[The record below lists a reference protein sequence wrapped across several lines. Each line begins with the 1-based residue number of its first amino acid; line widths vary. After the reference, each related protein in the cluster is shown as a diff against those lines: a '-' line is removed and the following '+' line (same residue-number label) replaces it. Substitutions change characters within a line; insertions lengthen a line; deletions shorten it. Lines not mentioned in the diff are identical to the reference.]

1 MKGAR
6 YTVGIDLG
14 TSHTVVAY
22 AAHGMAGADAD
33 TSGGDAIALLP
44 IDQLVAPGEVA
55 APALLASVRY
65 NPAPGEVEAADL
77 QLPWHVTLQGVDT
90 PPAIIGRHARELG
103 GQAPG
108 RLVASAKS
116 WLSHP
121 GVDRTAAI
129 LPWGA
134 PEGVP
139 KISPLLASASY
150 LAHVRAAWNA
160 RFADDPLEQQHIVLT
175 VPASFDEGARALT
188 VEAARLAGLPR
199 LMLLEEPQAAFH
211 DWLYRER
218 QHWQGALAGS
228 RLVLVCDVGG
238 GTTDLTLIRVA
249 PDAGD
254 PAAPPL
260 LTRTGVGDH
269 LMLGGDNMDLAL
281 AHRAERALAEGAGNG
296 SESGGGQLSAARLS
310 QLVQRCRVAKE
321 LLLGDNAP
329 EQTSVTLLGGGARL
343 VGGARSVTL
352 TRAEV
357 QQWLVD
363 GFVPLL
369 PASER
374 PRKRSSALVEFGLPY
389 PADPAITRH
398 LAAFLARHAGAA
410 RAALGDQDLE
420 GLATGLPSD
429 QHGAS
434 SSAAGPHPR
443 PLPEGEGAMQ
453 GQAQSN
459 QGFAALPIPDTLLLN
474 GGVFRAPALAER
486 LQTLLTQ
493 WRGAPVRVLHNAD
506 PDVAVARGAVAHA
519 LVRAGRVPELARGV
533 GGGAARSYFLLLDGP
548 KQQQQPGKR
557 CRAIC
562 VLPRGTDTGVEV
574 RLAGH
579 SFALRLGQAVR
590 FHLLASAADTPW
602 KAGDVVD
609 LNAAATAPASTETAD
624 GESADGRNGSEAP
637 VFVRLPPMETVLP
650 APQGRR
656 RADVAVQ
663 LSASMTEVGTLEM
676 HCTAVQDPAQRW
688 LLAFQ
693 LRSGAA
699 ATAASAKG
707 GAGTDPADTAARDAA
722 PHPRVAE
729 AVAHIERIFGGA
741 PTDKP
746 GAREVRQLRSTLERL
761 LGARDTWSL
770 ALLRTLFDALWGRA
784 RRRRRSAEHE
794 RVWLNL
800 AGYCLRPGQGTPLDG
815 WRIEQLWPLFADGIQ
830 YTLESRNWS
839 EWWTLWRRAAGGLGA
854 EQQLQVL
861 ETLAGHLEHTDA
873 RKRAKDPVQGSYD
886 DMVRLSAVL
895 EQLPVEHRSDTGRWV
910 LQRLQRPTENPQT
923 WWALGRI
930 GARVPLYGSAHT
942 VVPPALAADWLAAL
956 LALDWKTVEPAAFA
970 AAQIARMSGDRS
982 RDLPP
987 DLREQVAR
995 RLDAARAP
1003 ASWAAMV
1010 RDAVQLDEADQ
1021 RRSFGEAL
1029 PPGLKWLGSS

>member
-22 AAHGMAGADAD
+22 AFHAAGADTAG
-33 TSGGDAIALLP
+33 TAESDAIALLP

-65 NPAPGEVEAADL
+65 HPAPGEVEAADL
-77 QLPWHVTLQGVDT
+77 QLPWPIALQGIAT
-90 PPAIIGRHARELG
+90 PPAVIGRHARDLG

-108 RLVASAKS
+108 RLVTSAKS

-160 RFADDPLEQQHIVLT
+160 RFADDPLEQQSIVLT

-188 VEAARLAGLPR
+188 LEAARCAGLPR
-199 LMLLEEPQAAFH
+199 LTLLEEPQAAFH

-218 QHWQGALAGS
+218 HHWQGALAES

-249 PDAGD
+249 QDASD

-260 LTRTGVGDH
+260 LTRIGVGEH

-281 AHRAERALAEGAGNG
+281 AHRAERALAEGAGQG
-296 SESGGGQLSAARLS
+296 EGKLSAARLS

-321 LLLGDNAP
+321 LLLGQDAP
-329 EQTSVTLLGGGARL
+329 EQTSVTLLGAGARL

-357 QQWLVD
+357 QQGVVD

-374 PRKRSSALVEFGLPY
+374 PRKRSSGLVEFGLPY

-398 LAAFLARHAGAA
+398 LAAFLAHHAVAA
-410 RAALGDQDLE
+410 RAALGDQDLK
-420 GLATGLPSD
+420 GLATGLPSGP
-429 QHGAS
+429 HGAS
-434 SSAAGPHPR
+434 SSAAGPYPR
-443 PLPEGEGAMQ
+443 PLPGGEEAMQ
-453 GQAQSN
+453 GQAT
-459 QGFAALPIPDTLLLN
+459 LPIPDTLLLN

-486 LQTLLTQ
+486 LEALLTQ

-548 KQQQQPGKR
+548 QQSRQPGQR

-574 RLAGH
+574 PLAGH

-590 FHLLASAADTPW
+590 FHLVASAAGTAW
-602 KAGDVVD
+602 QAGDLVD
-609 LNAAATAPASTETAD
+609 LNATAPAGSVAGTGANSDTDTNTETD
-624 GESADGRNGSEAP
+624 NGSDTDTP
-637 VFVRLPPMETVLP
+637 VFVRLPPIETVLP

-656 RADVAVQ
+656 RADVAVR

-676 HCTAVQDPAQRW
+676 HCTSVKDPTQRW

-693 LRSGAA
+693 LRSGAG
-699 ATAASAKG
+699 ATAAPATGS
-707 GAGTDPADTAARDAA
+707 AGTDPAQTEAQDAT

-729 AVAHIERIFGGA
+729 AVAQIERIFGTPA
-741 PTDKP
+741 DKP
-746 GAREVRQLRSTLERL
+746 DAREVRQLRSTLERL

-770 ALLRTLFDALWGRA
+770 PLLRTLFDALWARE

-815 WRIEQLWPLFADGIQ
+815 WRIEQLWPLFAEGIQ

-839 EWWTLWRRAAGGLGA
+839 EWWTLWRRAAGGLSA
-854 EQQLQVL
+854 AQQLQIL

-910 LQRLQRPTENPQT
+910 LDRLQRPSENPQT

-942 VVPPALAADWLAAL
+942 VVPPDVASEWLTAV

-982 RDLPP
+982 RDLAPE
-987 DLREQVAR
+987 LREQVAQ
-995 RLDAARAP
+995 RLTAARAP

-1029 PPGLKWLGSS
+1029 PPGLKLIEGD

>member
-1 MKGAR
+1 MGSAR

-22 AAHGMAGADAD
+22 ADHAGPSADSA
-33 TSGGDAIALLP
+33 GDAIALLP

-65 NPAPGEVEAADL
+65 HPAPGEVEAADL

-108 RLVASAKS
+108 RLV
-116 WLSHP
+116 
-121 GVDRTAAI
+121 
-129 LPWGA
+129 
-134 PEGVP
+134 
-139 KISPLLASASY
+139 ASASY

-218 QHWQGALAGS
+218 HHWQGALAGS

-254 PAAPPL
+254 PAAPPV

-281 AHRAERALAEGAGNG
+281 AHRAERALAEGAGAG
-296 SESGGGQLSAARLS
+296 AGAGDGGNSSGQLSAARLS

-357 QQWLVD
+357 RQLLID

-398 LAAFLARHAGAA
+398 LAAFLARHGGAAQGGAAGDPTAAAGAS
-410 RAALGDQDLE
+410 L
-420 GLATGLPSD
+420 
-429 QHGAS
+429 
-434 SSAAGPHPR
+434 
-443 PLPEGEGAMQ
+443 
-453 GQAQSN
+453 
-459 QGFAALPIPDTLLLN
+459 PDTLLLN

-486 LQTLLTQ
+486 LEALLTQ

-533 GGGAARSYFLLLDGP
+533 GGGAARSYFLLLDGS
-548 KQQQQPGKR
+548 KQHQQPGKR

-590 FHLLASAADTPW
+590 FHLLASAADMPW
-602 KAGDVVD
+602 KAGDLVD
-609 LNAAATAPASTETAD
+609 LNATATVPAGTETAD
-624 GESADGRNGSEAP
+624 GEGADGKDDSEAP
-637 VFVRLPPMETVLP
+637 AFVRLPPMETVLP

-693 LRSGAA
+693 LRSRVG
-699 ATAASAKG
+699 ATAAPAPG
-707 GAGTDPADTAARDAA
+707 GAGADPAQTATRDAA

-729 AVAHIERIFGGA
+729 AVAHIERIFGT
-741 PTDKP
+741 PKDKP

-770 ALLRTLFDALWGRA
+770 ALLRTLFDALWARA

-800 AGYCLRPGQGTPLDG
+800 AGYCLRPGQGAPLDG
-815 WRIEQLWPLFADGIQ
+815 WRIKQLWPLFADGIQ

-854 EQQLQVL
+854 DQQLQIL

-910 LQRLQRPTENPQT
+910 LERLQRPTENPQT

-942 VVPPALAADWLAAL
+942 VVPPELASEWLAAV

-970 AAQIARMSGDRS
+970 AAQIARMSGDRA

-995 RLDAARAP
+995 RLASARAP

-1010 RDAVQLDEADQ
+1010 QDAVQLDEADA

-1029 PPGLKWLGSS
+1029 PPGLKWLGSQA